1 MALQP
6 AWKPLAIV
14 LAVLLAAVLI
24 GAAVV
29 IADAMNLGFKSQGRR
44 PKPTPLKKRSCPK
57 LR

>member
-1 MALQP
+1 VVPRRLELNRDNDSMALQP

-29 IADAMNLGFKSQGRR
+29 IADAMNLGFS
-44 PKPTPLKKRSCPK
+44 L
-57 LR
+57 L

>member
-29 IADAMNLGFKSQGRR
+29 IADAMNLGFS
-44 PKPTPLKKRSCPK
+44 L
-57 LR
+57 L